1 MPDALYAA
9 APRDPAAWVARLSLA
24 MTIDGAD
31 AAAASHLDILDPVSE
46 TLVAQAPIVDAAG
59 AEQAVRAAHAAFP
72 AWARTPW
79 QDRRERLEAFAKA
92 LEEQQQTLSILLTC
106 ETGKPLRRALSE
118 VLAGIDYVR
127 TIAAQT
133 LPDRDYIKAGGGV
146 ARLEHRPLG
155 VVAAIAPWNG
165 PVVLALAKIAN
176 ALLAGDTLVLK
187 PSPFTPLTALYMG
200 QLARGHF
207 PAGVFN
213 VVAGDADVGV
223 VLTSHPMVAKVSF
236 TGSTATGRAIAAA
249 AAPTLKRLTLELGG
263 NDAAIVLPDAD
274 LDRAT
279 PFIFAIAFAGA
290 GQFCA
295 GIKRLYVHDA
305 IHDEVRDR
313 MVALA
318 EATKVGA
325 GWDAATDMGPVQNG
339 AQYARIVGLL
349 DDARQAGGRI
359 LTGGP
364 LNHGPGFFLRPAIV
378 EGLTHGARLVDEE
391 QFGPALPLIRFSRPE
406 DALAMANQDEYGLGG
421 SVWTRDINAGVA
433 LARELEVGTA
443 WINQHGAFSAALPM
457 PFARQSGLGMDYA
470 EFGIAEHS
478 RAMLINAA

>member
-1 MPDALYAA
+1 MPDSLYAA
-9 APRDPAAWVARLSLA
+9 APRDPADWVARLSLA
-24 MTIDGAD
+24 MTVNGVD
-31 AAAASHLDILDPVSE
+31 APVHSHLDILDPASE
-46 TLVAQAPIVDAAG
+46 AIVARSPIADAAG

-72 AWARTPW
+72 AWARTAW
-79 QDRRERLEAFAKA
+79 SERRERLEAFATT
-92 LEEQQQTLSILLTC
+92 LEAHQQDLAILLTC

-118 VLAGIDYVR
+118 VTAGIAYLR

-133 LPDRDYIKAGGGV
+133 LPDRDYAKAGGGV

-155 VVAAIAPWNG
+155 VAAAIAPWNG
-165 PVVLALAKIAN
+165 PVVLALAKVAN

-200 QLARGHF
+200 QLARAHF
-207 PAGVFN
+207 PPGVFN
-213 VVAGDADVGV
+213 VVVGDADVGV

-274 LDRAT
+274 LDRAV

-295 GIKRLYVHDA
+295 GIKRLYVHDSL
-305 IHDEVRDR
+305 HDEVRDR
-313 MVALA
+313 LIALA
-318 EATKVGA
+318 EATKVGS
-325 GWDAATDMGPVQNG
+325 GWDASTDMGPVQNA

-349 DDARQAGGRI
+349 EDARQAGGRI

-364 LNHGPGFFLRPAIV
+364 LNQGPGFFLRPAIV
-378 EGLTHGARLVDEE
+378 EGLSHGTRLVDEE
-391 QFGPALPLIRFSRPE
+391 QFGPALPLIPFARAE
-406 DALAMANQDEYGLGG
+406 EAVMMANQDQYGLGG
-421 SVWTRDINAGVA
+421 SVWTRDIDAGVA

-443 WINQHGAFSAALPM
+443 WINQHGAFTAALPM

-470 EFGIAEHS
+470 EFGVAEHS
-478 RAMLINAA
+478 RAMLINVA